1 MQLDEVENF
10 TVVEIEEVLG
20 FDVNRA
26 NVQPSR
32 PVYAWW

>member
-10 TVVEIEEVLG
+10 TVEEIEEVLG
-20 FDVNRA
+20 FNVNRV

-32 PVYAWW
+32 PVYPW